1 MVQLQILS
9 GRQQGT
15 VVPVA
20 GFPFSIGRAGS
31 DKLRVQEAGVWEY
44 HVVIDSE
51 DGSSFEMKARPN
63 ASLLLNTA
71 PVEVAALTPGDVVEL
86 GGLKLRFELSS
97 PQQRSNRLREV
108 LFWLILLIAWAGQIG
123 AVLWLE

>member
-31 DKLRVQEAGVWEY
+31 DKLRVQEAGVWEH